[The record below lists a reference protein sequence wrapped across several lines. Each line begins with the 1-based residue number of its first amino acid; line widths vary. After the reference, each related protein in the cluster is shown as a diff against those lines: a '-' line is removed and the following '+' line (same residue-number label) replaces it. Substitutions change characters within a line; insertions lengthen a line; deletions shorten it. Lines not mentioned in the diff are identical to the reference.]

1 MSCPLIQK
9 WQSPTQWSHLT
20 SRKEWERMQR
30 TTPQLCMRDC
40 KSVYKTTTCVR
51 FFHHCFHHFIGP
63 GPGPVDGHAF
73 HVFFGIERLGLYII
87 NVCNLNIIIS
97 DGYIT
102 LKKRL
107 ITYMINIGTWLI
119 LQSKL
124 SLCKTCLH
132 TARFLLVDFVG

>member
-30 TTPQLCMRDC
+30 TTRQLCMRDC

-51 FFHHCFHHFIGP
+51 FFPSLFPSLYRARTRARRWTCFP
-63 GPGPVDGHAF
+63 RVL
-73 HVFFGIERLGLYII
+73 GIERLGLYII
-87 NVCNLNIIIS
+87 NACNLNIIIS

-132 TARFLLVDFVG
+132 TARFLLVDFVR